1 MHISVSKLCL
11 AVLATSGAL
20 SAAKK
25 EKVWHAH
32 SEKHYGKG
40 FRLMVNV
47 LAPVQDFSTP
57 INHQY
62 LSAVSVSP
70 NTTLVGMTNDIS
82 NIITFYQN
90 GTVPE
95 RETEIS
101 HILIDNALFP
111 NSTGLKLSPDDDSKT
126 LQTVHIVDGPG
137 DAGLFVTMH
146 TEDFLHLEPNTWL
159 ACKDDSLA
167 HLSEDLVVLRHMT
180 KVEEDE
186 DDKGAADKEE
196 GTSDETPPTGCIPI
210 VLTPECTVSPRLSAK
225 TGKGPSYILR
235 TACYPNWKPE
245 WNKDIAKKAKKY
257 DEDKAKAAQKLKDK
271 QDKRKAI
278 AHWFEDVQAAVLA
291 KQPWERRAAP
301 WQDLSDVAK
310 RVAVLQD
317 KSCLLESDDEFSSRE
332 MAKLRG
338 YRSEGI
344 REMAYSVSP
353 IRHLYLTSVPISRTT
368 SLVGLTNQTNKARIF
383 YQNGIDIELED
394 SVSNILSP
402 D

>member
-1 MHISVSKLCL
+1 MHVSVSKLWL
-11 AVLATSGAL
+11 AVLATAGAL

-32 SEKHYGKG
+32 SEKHYGKS

-70 NTTLVGMTNDIS
+70 NTTLVGMTNDTS
-82 NIITFYQN
+82 NIIIFYQN

-101 HILIDNALFP
+101 HILTDNAFSP
-111 NSTGLKLSPDDDSKT
+111 NSKGLNRGAPRNATGLKLSPDNDSKT

-159 ACKDDSLA
+159 ACKNDSLA

-180 KVEEDE
+180 KVDEDE
-186 DDKGAADKEE
+186 DDKGAADKDED
-196 GTSDETPPTGCIPI
+196 TSDETPPTGCIPI

-225 TGKGPSYILR
+225 AEKGPSYILR

-245 WNKDIAKKAKKY
+245 WNKDIAKKEKKH
-257 DEDKAKAAQKLKDK
+257 DEDKAKAAKKLKDK
-271 QDKRKAI
+271 QDKKEATAEKFRKMR
-278 AHWFEDVQAAVLA
+278 EDEKEKN
-291 KQPWERRAAP
+291 KQWHKEHREKHR
-301 WQDLSDVAK
+301 K
-310 RVAVLQD
+310 KKEEKKNKGKGKGG
-317 KSCLLESDDEFSSRE
+317 KSE
-332 MAKLRG
+332 
-338 YRSEGI
+338 
-344 REMAYSVSP
+344 AY
-353 IRHLYLTSVPISRTT
+353 
-368 SLVGLTNQTNKARIF
+368 
-383 YQNGIDIELED
+383 
-394 SVSNILSP
+394 
-402 D
+402 